1 MKNQDKKVRIY
12 RRIIIIFKYDNIYN
26 AFVFKWGVA
35 TSVHHLGVHRDPFFQ
50 NIGSYS
56 CKLLENIFGI

>member
-26 AFVFKWGVA
+26 AFVFK
-35 TSVHHLGVHRDPFFQ
+35 
-50 NIGSYS
+50 
-56 CKLLENIFGI
+56 